1 MFDKLCKAMTGAAPP
16 TEPVVVLVEDARFGT
31 STVTGAW
38 DPRVVTVTGP
48 WASTVTLSAPSQL
61 RESLRRR
68 LVWWVPPP
76 RIVPVDRHAVV
87 LTVDGQAAPLDCG
100 RRAMRRATFDV
111 RATVAGREYWLHHD
125 GRWRARLMRDEQQV
139 SRLSTPD
146 DGATAHADYQPD
158 ADVVDATVG
167 VALGLVLGVGAPGF
181 WRNLLANVF

>member
-1 MFDKLCKAMTGAAPP
+1 VFDKLRKAVMGAAPP

-31 STVTGAW
+31 ITVTGAW

-48 WASTVTLSAPSQL
+48 WASTMMLSAPSQL
-61 RESLRRR
+61 RELLRRR
-68 LVWWVPPP
+68 LVWLTRPP

-111 RATVAGREYWLHHD
+111 RATVSGREYWLHHE
-125 GRWRARLMRDEQQV
+125 GRWRARLTRDGQHV
-139 SRLSTPD
+139 SWLSTPD
-146 DGATAHADYQPD
+146 AGVTVHADYPPA

-181 WRNLLANVF
+181 WRNLLANVG